1 MPKPAEDEEE
11 RERGGVDEDEG
22 FELSDEL
29 VSSLRQLSSDAT
41 SLG

>member
-1 MPKPAEDEEE
+1 MPKPAGEEE
-11 RERGGVDEDEG
+11 RECVDEEDDEG